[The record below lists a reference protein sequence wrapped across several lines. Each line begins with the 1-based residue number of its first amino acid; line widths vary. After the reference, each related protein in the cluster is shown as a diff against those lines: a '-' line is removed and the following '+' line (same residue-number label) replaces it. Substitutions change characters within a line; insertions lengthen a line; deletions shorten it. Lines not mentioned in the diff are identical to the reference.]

1 MSEPAMPVPGP
12 VANTWHNLEEVTRSL
27 SCVAELQ
34 VNHSRQLWEMSTAPM
49 HRVLENMAVSRGRRG
64 GRWGSGG
71 GTE

>member
-1 MSEPAMPVPGP
+1 MPVAGP

-49 HRVLENMAVSRGRRG
+49 HRVLESMAVSRGAAVSWG
-64 GRWGSGG
+64 GRKVTPGLR
-71 GTE
+71 